1 VVVIREKTILNGC
14 ISVETYQRGISY
26 FNNNR
31 VYKLDYRSDEE
42 LYYAEVKGSYRYE
55 VLIGIDSEGEV
66 GYAECDC
73 LAFESYGGFCK
84 HIVAVLYKIREWL
97 VQKDRLKQDPGH
109 GQSQN
114 QSQLNKNKVNLQLIY
129 SRENELK
136 KGSDQVNSGSHGGH
150 GGHGGVIARGGGNL
164 GFVNRLQEEER
175 QKAMA
180 VAKGMLDF
188 VYHRQGEPVEKINLF
203 VEPALTAK
211 FSGRTGS
218 LIVSLSLRI
227 GEEKLYVVKN
237 MEQFLWAV
245 EEKKELVFGKKFTF
259 DPWRHGFSQA
269 DQRFIELL
277 LEIYQ
282 INKLVFPSYGYYDS
296 KEKLLRGKEAVLA
309 PGMAEKVLSY
319 LKGRVFSAE
328 IVDKFYH
335 EVEVLEEDL
344 PLGFKLSRDNK
355 DLVIEVDFQGN
366 ILPMN
371 KDGQFFFYQGKIY
384 HTSREQQQKLA
395 PFYYAMTH
403 LGKKIVLP
411 EEYQEQFIADLY
423 PWLTKA
429 GRVTMDEE
437 LAGALYQCPLLAQV
451 YLDEEEGTLL
461 AEVKYC
467 YGEYTYDS
475 LAGNGNGNGNGNGEG
490 EAVQRDRIVV
500 RDREKEQAVMQ
511 CFEEGDFKVQGK
523 RLYLD
528 EQEKVFEFIYN
539 QLPKLQEKAEVYYS
553 EGLKKVQLRPASFR
567 GRIGINSD
575 TDLLEIGFELEGVE
589 REELGKIFNSIKEK
603 KKFYRLKDGSFLPL
617 DQGEILEMAELLE
630 GLEIK
635 KTDLAKDVI
644 MLPKY
649 RAIQLDQKFQE
660 NKLNFFKK
668 NKSFKEL
675 MQNIK
680 EPGDMEFPMPAPLE
694 GILRD
699 YQRAGFIWLK
709 TMAAYGFGG
718 ILADEMGLGKTIQ
731 AIAFIYSERNRLKE
745 TETAPVP
752 SQGQGPMP
760 GQSPVLVVAPTSVVY
775 NWQAEINRFTP
786 DLVVKVISGTRE
798 ERQAQLAN
806 LEGIDVI
813 ITSYALLRRDSGDY
827 QKQKLSCLLL
837 DEAQYIKNP
846 NSLTAK
852 AAKQIP
858 ASYVLALTGTPM
870 ENSLTELWSIFDC
883 IMPGYLYS
891 HQKFM
896 AKFGKAVEREKD
908 REASV
913 ELARRLSPFILRR
926 LKKDVL
932 AELPEKTEHKLVS
945 ELTQDQKKLYL
956 AYWDRLRQEA
966 MVEIGR
972 QGFEKSR
979 IKILAGLTRLRQIC
993 CHPSLFLEN
1002 YRGKS
1007 GKLEQ
1012 LQELVRDGVEGG
1024 HRILIFS
1031 QFTTMLKL
1039 IGETLKKEKLDYFYL
1054 DGSVQAQKRL
1064 EMANAFNAGEK
1075 KLFLVS
1081 LKAGGTGLN
1090 LTGADMVI
1098 HFDLWW
1104 NPAVEDQASDR
1115 AHRIGQKRSVQVM
1128 KLVSL
1133 GTIEEKIYELQQHKK
1148 ELVDRVIKPGE
1159 SMLTTL
1165 GEEEIKRLLEL

>member
-1 VVVIREKTILNGC
+1 VVLAVIVIREKTILNGC

-42 LYYAEVKGSYRYE
+42 LYYAEVKGSHRYE
-55 VLIGIDSEGEV
+55 VLIGIDAEGEV

-97 VQKDRLKQDPGH
+97 EQKDRLKQNQDH
-109 GQSQN
+109 GQSQSQS
-114 QSQLNKNKVNLQLIY
+114 QSQLNKSKGNLQLIY

-136 KGSDQVNSGSHGGH
+136 TGAGQGSFGSHGT
-150 GGHGGVIARGGGNL
+150 VLAGGGGKL
-164 GFVNRLQEEER
+164 EIVNRQQEEER
-175 QKAMA
+175 QKAVA
-180 VAKGMLDF
+180 VAKGMLEY
-188 VYHRQGEPVEKINLF
+188 VYRRQEEPVEKVNLV

-211 FSGRTGS
+211 FNGRTGS

-227 GEEKLYVVKN
+227 GEDKLYVVKN

-269 DQRFIELL
+269 DQRFIEVL

-282 INKLVFPSYGYYDS
+282 VNKLIFPSYGYYDS
-296 KEKLLRGKEAVLA
+296 KEKLLRGKEAILA

-328 IVDKFYH
+328 IVDKFHH

-344 PLGFKLSRDNK
+344 PLGFKLTRDNK

-371 KDGQFFFYQGKIY
+371 KDGRFFFYQGKIY
-384 HTSREQQQKLA
+384 HTSREQQQKLV

-403 LGKKIVLP
+403 LGKKMVLP

-423 PWLTKA
+423 PWLTKV
-429 GRVTMDEE
+429 GQVTMDEE
-437 LAGALYQCPLLAQV
+437 LAGALYQYPLLAQV
-451 YLDEEEGTLL
+451 YLDEEEGTFL

-467 YGEYTYDS
+467 YGEYTFDS
-475 LAGNGNGNGNGNGEG
+475 LAGNGER
-490 EAVQRDRIVV
+490 EIRERDRIIV

-528 EQEKVFEFIYN
+528 EQDKVFEFIYT

-553 EGLKKVQLRPASFR
+553 ERLKKVQLRPASFR

-589 REELGKIFNSIKEK
+589 REELGKIFSSLKEK
-603 KKFYRLKDGSFLPL
+603 KKFYRLKDGSFLSL
-617 DQGEILEMAELLE
+617 DQGEMLEMAELLE

-644 MLPKY
+644 RLPKY
-649 RAIQLDQKFQE
+649 RALQLDQTFQE
-660 NKLNFFKK
+660 NKLNFFRK

-675 MQNIK
+675 VQNIK
-680 EPGDMEFPMPAPLE
+680 EPGDMDFPVPAPLE

-699 YQRAGFIWLK
+699 YQRVGFAWLK

-731 AIAFIYSERNRLKE
+731 AIAFIYSERDRLKE
-745 TETAPVP
+745 PVP
-752 SQGQGPMP
+752 NQGQVPMP
-760 GQSPVLVVAPTSVVY
+760 EQPPVLVVAPTSVVY

-786 DLVVKVISGTRE
+786 ELAVKVISGIRE

-813 ITSYALLRRDSGDY
+813 ITSYALLRRDIGDY

-858 ASYVLALTGTPM
+858 AANVVALTGTPM

-883 IMPGYLYS
+883 TMPGYLYS

-896 AKFGKAVEREKD
+896 VKFGKAVEREKD
-908 REASV
+908 REAAV

-932 AELPEKTEHKLVS
+932 AELPEKIEHKLVS
-945 ELTQDQKKLYL
+945 ELTQEQKKLYL
-956 AYWDRLRQEA
+956 AYWDRLRREA
-966 MVEIGR
+966 MAEIGR

-993 CHPSLFLEN
+993 CHPALFLEN

-1012 LQELVRDGVEGG
+1012 LQELVRDGVDGG

-1031 QFTTMLKL
+1031 QFTAMLKL
-1039 IGETLKKEKLDYFYL
+1039 IGETLEKDSLDYFYL

-1165 GEEEIKRLLEL
+1165 SEEEIKRLLEL